1 MFDTKMRLIAVA
13 GLGLAVWAGAKVES
27 KAVHQPKLLARVV
40 PVAEKTQASVR
51 FTHGPVVEYISSRH
65 AVIGWS
71 TNVATPT
78 ALRFGTAKDKM
89 TQLEKSRWRR
99 VKHQV
104 ELSRLHPQ
112 TTYYF
117 QVITPD
123 ATAPIG
129 SFTTREQG
137 IHPERYPQGRPSAAL

>member
-1 MFDTKMRLIAVA
+1 MFDTKTRLMAVA

-27 KAVHQPKLLARVV
+27 KAVRQPQLARAL
-40 PVAEKTQASVR
+40 PVAEKTQPVVK
-51 FTHGPVVEYISSRH
+51 FTRGPVVEYISSRH

-78 ALRFGTAKDKM
+78 ALRFGTAREKM
-89 TQLEKSRWRR
+89 TQMEKSRWRR
-99 VKHQV
+99 TKHQV
-104 ELSRLHPQ
+104 ELSKLLPE

-123 ATAPIG
+123 AAAPIG

-137 IHPERYPQGRPSAAL
+137 NHPERYPQGRPSVVL